1 MGRDSGLILPHR
13 TTATALGVLAATLL
27 LPLSP
32 AAAAPPS
39 SAAHPIDVTVE
50 APEFQAVMSDYPL
63 EKYLDAAEDL
73 PSELVDAL
81 ADEGITGEEYLAQ
94 ADAVVDAEAVLSGLR
109 EEVAVLGTS
118 IDGTELTVYVEAAAS
133 IDEVEAVGAV
143 AEVGPPP
150 TAEVTVT
157 SPKFV
162 QDLDGGEAWFFDW
175 DGTGSPA
182 GGRCSI
188 GFNGF
193 RISDGARQ
201 FATAGHCKPANTALD
216 VYWLEQDK
224 PNGPF
229 TIYEGS
235 QIGKPVAGGFHVGGG
250 DDVGLVNVN
259 SSNPFAWTPQPRMVT
274 WNFGAGAP
282 TTVSN
287 VYDRVPAIVGATLC
301 KSGST
306 TGWSCGPVLAVDQ
319 VVQVQGFAINSI
331 IADVCT
337 DSGDSGGSAMVGGAA
352 VGIVSWGEDV
362 GCADPDFV
370 SGFFPLVSTNPSA
383 SSQLKANGAV
393 WEPHVVVNTPVVST
407 PANGGTAGATMT
419 GALGEG
425 NVRHAIDVFFD
436 GSTTPVT
443 GTVNS
448 SGAWSVSLSGLTPGA
463 HTYRVQAR
471 WGTWSKSALSAQRSL
486 TVVGSSIS
494 GSVDN
499 HAGADLAGVCV
510 EAVQGGVVRGSAI
523 TPANGSYAITGLPSG
538 TYTVH
543 FSDCPAGGVLYED
556 EWWNDQDSQAAA
568 TTFAVGAGA
577 AVTGK
582 NAALALAGPFADVR
596 NRALFS
602 SEIRWMYTSGL
613 SNGYLDSGVRTYHP
627 LESVSRQAMAAFLY
641 RYEGQPSFPLPATPT
656 FADVPLG
663 HPFYTEIEW
672 MKWAGIT
679 NGNVGPDDT
688 LLYLPLDDV
697 TRQSMSAFLYRV
709 AGSPTFA
716 PPASPSFTDVA
727 ADHPFATQVEWMKAS
742 AITTGYAD
750 PGGGWSFHPVEAVSR
765 QAMAA
770 FLYRYDQL
778 D

>member
-1 MGRDSGLILPHR
+1 MTRR
-13 TTATALGVLAATLL
+13 TTAIAVGAFAAALVL
-27 LPLSP
+27 LPFSP
-32 AAAAPPS
+32 AAAVPPTS
-39 SAAHPIDVTVE
+39 SPHPLEVTVE
-50 APEFQAVMSDYPL
+50 EPELQAVMGDYPL

-73 PSELVDAL
+73 PPELVDAL
-81 ADEGITGEEYLAQ
+81 ADQGISGEEYLAQ
-94 ADAVVDAEAVLSGLR
+94 ADAVVDAEAVLSDLR
-109 EEVAVLGTS
+109 DEAVVVLGTS
-118 IDGTELTVYVEAAAS
+118 IDGTDLTVYVESAAS
-133 IDEVEAVGAV
+133 IDVVEEVGAI

-150 TAEVTVT
+150 VTEVTVT
-157 SPKFV
+157 SPKLV
-162 QDLDGGEAWFFDW
+162 QNLDGGEAWFFNW
-175 DGTGSPA
+175 NGTGTPS
-182 GGRCSI
+182 GGRCSV

-201 FATAGHCKPANTALD
+201 FATAGHCKPANDALD
-216 VYWLEQDK
+216 VYWLQQPK
-224 PNGPF
+224 AGGPF

-235 QIGKPVAGGFHVGGG
+235 QIGKPVVGGFHIGGG
-250 DDVGLVNVN
+250 YDVGLVNVN
-259 SSNPFAWTPQPRMVT
+259 GSYPFAWTPQPRMVT

-319 VVQVQGFAINSI
+319 VVQVEGFAINSI

-337 DSGDSGGSAMVGGAA
+337 DGGDSGGSAMVGGAA

-362 GCADPDFV
+362 ACSDPDFV
-370 SGFFPLVSTNPSA
+370 AGFSPLVSTNA
-383 SSQLKANGAV
+383 AAATQVKVNGAV
-393 WEPHVVVNTPVVST
+393 WEPQVVVNTPVVST
-407 PANGGTAGATMT
+407 PSNGGTAGSTMT
-419 GALGEG
+419 GTLVEG
-425 NVRHAIDVFFD
+425 DVRHAIDVFFD

-448 SGAWSVSLSGLTPGA
+448 SGAWTVNLSSLTPGA

-471 WGTWSKSALSAQRSL
+471 WGVWSKSALTAQRSL
-486 TVVGSSIS
+486 TVPTSTIS
-494 GSVDN
+494 GNVDN

-510 EAVQGGVVRGSAI
+510 DAVRGGVTRGSA
-523 TPANGSYAITGLPSG
+523 TTAANGNYTISVSGLQAG
-538 TYTVH
+538 TYTLH

-556 EWWNDQDSQAAA
+556 EWWDNKDNQAAA
-568 TTFAVGAGA
+568 TTFTVSSGA

-596 NRALFS
+596 NSAPFS
-602 SEIRWMYTSGL
+602 TEIAWMYSEGL
-613 SNGYLDSGVRTYHP
+613 SGGYLDGGVRTYHP
-627 LESVSRQAMAAFLY
+627 VESVSRQAMAAFLY
-641 RYEGQPSFPLPATPT
+641 RYEGQPTFPLPATPT
-656 FADVPLG
+656 FADVPSS

-679 NGNVGPDDT
+679 AGNPGPNGT

-709 AGSPTFA
+709 AGNPEFT
-716 PPASPSFTDVA
+716 PPATASFTDVA
-727 ADHPFATQVEWMKAS
+727 VGSTFYTQVEWMKAN

-750 PGGGWSFHPVEAVSR
+750 PGGTFSFHPVEAVSR

-770 FLYRYDQL
+770 FLFRYDGL